1 MMYGT
6 IALMRPKA
14 GQEPAVQALFEEW
27 WTERRPNVQGAI
39 GSTIY
44 RNKSNPAELM
54 VAVVFDSEENYTA
67 NANDPEQDRWY
78 RRMVELLE
86 SEPRWIDGEILDH
99 KHVWAEQGKEDI
111 ESMTTEAEIET
122 GIARYLSTHRVR
134 VLATNRRPGATQQT
148 LIAYHFDGNDIAIRV
163 RGFSR
168 KAKMPGWT
176 LDGYGLDLDAI
187 EAVLMREK

>member
-14 GQEPAVQALFEEW
+14 GQEPALQALFEEW

-39 GSTIY
+39 GSTMY

-54 VAVVFDSEENYTA
+54 VAIVFDSEENYTA

-99 KHVWAEQGKEDI
+99 KHV
-111 ESMTTEAEIET
+111 
-122 GIARYLSTHRVR
+122 
-134 VLATNRRPGATQQT
+134 
-148 LIAYHFDGNDIAIRV
+148 
-163 RGFSR
+163 
-168 KAKMPGWT
+168 
-176 LDGYGLDLDAI
+176 
-187 EAVLMREK
+187 